1 VSIEILLNLPIAP
14 VSLLLLLL
22 LTALILMYLVLI
34 QESLPLSLSPLK
46 RILITIIHLFL
57 LGSVIFI
64 LCVCYLI
71 NLSLRCLLHI
81 PHSRLCYLLHRDI
94 DVDPLAYIVLEFDAL
109 AFVRVSLD
117 RELVQVQHIHVHH
130 F

>member
-1 VSIEILLNLPIAP
+1 MSIELLLNLPITS
-14 VSLLLLLL
+14 VSLLLFLL
-22 LTALILMYLVLI
+22 LTTLILMYLVLI
-34 QESLPLSLSPLK
+34 QESLPLSLSPFK
-46 RILITIIHLFL
+46 RITIIHLFL

-64 LCVCYLI
+64 LRVCYLI
-71 NLSLRCLLHI
+71 YLPLSRIFHI
-81 PHSRLCYLLHRDI
+81 PYSCLCYLLHRNI
-94 DVDPLAYIVLEFDAL
+94 NVDPLAYIVLEFDAL